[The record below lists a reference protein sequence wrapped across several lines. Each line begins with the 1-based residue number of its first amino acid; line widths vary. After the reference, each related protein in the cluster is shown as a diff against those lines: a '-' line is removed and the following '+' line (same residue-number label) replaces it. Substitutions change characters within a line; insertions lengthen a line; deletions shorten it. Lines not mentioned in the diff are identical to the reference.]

1 MSAPAIA
8 PAGERAASL
17 ALHAVAASRRGDA
30 VLDDVSLAV
39 AAGEHAVV
47 LGASGAGKS
56 TLLRVALGLERIDAG
71 RVELLGRDL
80 ATLGRSE
87 RNALRQRVGVLLARD
102 ALFDERSVEEN
113 VALGVRAG
121 SREVTRRAV
130 REALLL
136 VGLKHV
142 EHRRPEALAPGERR
156 RVALARAIAGRPA
169 LLVADEPAA
178 ALDPVAAGAVHTLL
192 AQLRVRLELALLVAT
207 RDPRALEG
215 ADRAHFLHGGRI
227 AAADRPDL
235 LRKRPDAALQ
245 QLLAGRPYGPIA
257 P

>member
-1 MSAPAIA
+1 MSAPARDLA
-8 PAGERAASL
+8 DAAT
-17 ALHAVAASRRGDA
+17 AFAAHDVTVSRRDE
-30 VLDDVSLAV
+30 VLLDGVSIAV

-56 TLLRVALGLERIDAG
+56 LLLRVALGLEPADAG
-71 RVELLGRDL
+71 RVELLGQDL
-80 ATLGRSE
+80 AVVGRGA
-87 RNALRQRVGVLLARD
+87 RAALRSRVGVLLASD
-102 ALFDERSVEEN
+102 ALFEERSVEEN
-113 VALGVRAG
+113 VALGVRAR
-121 SREVTRRAV
+121 SREAARRAV

-142 EHRRPEALAPGERR
+142 EHRRPAALAAGERR

-178 ALDPVAAGAVHTLL
+178 ALDPVAAGAMHVLL
-192 AQLRVRLELALLVAT
+192 AQLRVRLELAVLVAT

-235 LRKRPDAALQ
+235 LRKRPDLALQ
-245 QLLAGRPYGPIA
+245 QLLGGRPYGPIA